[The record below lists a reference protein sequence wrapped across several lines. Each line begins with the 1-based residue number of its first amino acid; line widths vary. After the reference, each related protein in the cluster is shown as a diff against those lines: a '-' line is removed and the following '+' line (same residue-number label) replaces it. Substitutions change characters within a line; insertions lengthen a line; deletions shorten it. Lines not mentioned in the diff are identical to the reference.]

1 MFDRFKKVSNSL
13 TRTRES
19 AFGRVLGLLTGRGSL
34 DESFWENLEELLIAA
49 DVGVETTINLVERL
63 RQRAKQE
70 GLRTPESVE
79 KGLREALLTI
89 LTAPAGRAIA
99 ARSPLEVIL
108 VVGVNGVGKTT
119 SIAKLAYRYRQA
131 GRKVILAAADTFRAA
146 AEEQLTIWGQ
156 RVGVPVIAHQPG
168 ADPGAVV
175 FDALQSAQA
184 QKADVVIVDTAG
196 RLHTKTNLM
205 EELKKIRRVVTK
217 VVPDGPH
224 QVLLVVDANTGQNA
238 LAQARQFT
246 SAVTVTGVILA
257 KLDSSARGGM
267 AFAISKELNIPIQY
281 VGTGETL
288 DDLEEFNPVEF
299 VNALFGDLPQSSKK

>member
-1 MFDRFKKVSNSL
+1 
-13 TRTRES
+13 
-19 AFGRVLGLLTGRGSL
+19 
-34 DESFWENLEELLIAA
+34 
-49 DVGVETTINLVERL
+49 
-63 RQRAKQE
+63 
-70 GLRTPESVE
+70 
-79 KGLREALLTI
+79 
-89 LTAPAGRAIA
+89 
-99 ARSPLEVIL
+99 
-108 VVGVNGVGKTT
+108 
-119 SIAKLAYRYRQA
+119 
-131 GRKVILAAADTFRAA
+131 VILAAADTFRAA

-299 VNALFGDLPQSSKK
+299 VNALFGDLPPSSKK

>member
-1 MFDRFKKVSNSL
+1 MFDRFKKVSHSL

-19 AFGRVLGLLTGRGSL
+19 AFGRILGLLTGRGSL
-34 DESFWENLEELLIAA
+34 DESFWESLEELLIAA

-63 RQRAKQE
+63 RQQAKKE
-70 GLRTPESVE
+70 GWRTPESVQN
-79 KGLREALLTI
+79 GLREALLAI
-89 LTAPAGRAIA
+89 LTVPPGRAIA
-99 ARSPLEVIL
+99 TRPPLEVIL

-119 SIAKLAYRYRQA
+119 SIAKLAHRYRQA

-184 QKADVVIVDTAG
+184 QKADTVIIDTAG

-205 EELKKIRRVVTK
+205 EELKKIRRVVTR

-238 LAQARQFT
+238 LVQARQFT
-246 SAVTVTGVILA
+246 SAVEVTGVILA
-257 KLDSSARGGM
+257 KLDSTARGGM

-288 DDLEEFNPVEF
+288 DDLAEFNPVEF
-299 VNALFGDLPQSSKK
+299 VNALFAAS